1 MKGSSTE
8 AHLKIHCHYPG
19 MSVPSR
25 GHVSDAGIDLTAMA
39 YEQKRK
45 GVFFIN
51 TGVSIQVSPGY
62 YVEVVPRSSIV
73 KSDFIMANSV
83 GVIDPDYRGRIF
95 VPLRYLGSGSG
106 EAVCKGLLKQRVA
119 QMIIRRLE
127 PCQIEAVDEL
137 DDTVRGEGGFGST
150 G

>member
-1 MKGSSTE
+1 MKGSSIE
-8 AHLKIHCHYPG
+8 ALLKIHCHYPG
-19 MSVPSR
+19 MSIPSR
-25 GHVSDAGIDLTAMA
+25 GHASDAGIDLTAMA

-45 GVFFIN
+45 GVFFID

-83 GVIDPDYRGRIF
+83 GVIDPDYRGLIF
-95 VPLRYLGSGSG
+95 LPLRYVGKKSGVTACERMLG
-106 EAVCKGLLKQRVA
+106 QRGA
-119 QMIIRRLE
+119 QMLIRRLE
-127 PCQIEAVDEL
+127 PCQIVEVEEL
-137 DDTVRGEGGFGST
+137 EVTKRGDKGFGST